1 MKQKITLKKI
11 AQELNVSIST
21 VSKALKNSNEIGVE
35 TRERIQAFAKFY
47 KYRPNNIALSLKHR
61 KTKTIGVIIP
71 EVVHYFFAQVIDGVE
86 KVASKN
92 GYNVIV
98 ALSNESH
105 EKEVINMETLADSL
119 IDGFILS
126 LSKGTMQSQDFHHI
140 DEVMSQGMPVV
151 LFDRISDQIECDKVV
166 VDDTQGAYQAVN
178 HLIGKGR
185 KNILL
190 LTTQDYINVGRLRTQ
205 GYIKAIQDS
214 TLVLDNELIIKVVD
228 THNSNAALPAL
239 EAQIEKTISKYPQID
254 AIFTVNEIYA
264 AAALRVLRQARIQVP
279 DKIAVTCFTDGLIS
293 KFSTPTLTTVSQHS
307 EEIGKKA
314 AKILIDRLSSDD
326 NEGPPKIEVI
336 KCTVVERESS

>member
-166 VDDTQGAYQAVN
+166 VDDIQGAYQAVN

-214 TLVLDNELIIKVVD
+214 ALVLDNELIIKVVD

>member
-1 MKQKITLKKI
+1 M
-11 AQELNVSIST
+11 
-21 VSKALKNSNEIGVE
+21 
-35 TRERIQAFAKFY
+35 
-47 KYRPNNIALSLKHR
+47 
-61 KTKTIGVIIP
+61 
-71 EVVHYFFAQVIDGVE
+71 
-86 KVASKN
+86 
-92 GYNVIV
+92 
-98 ALSNESH
+98 
-105 EKEVINMETLADSL
+105 
-119 IDGFILS
+119 
-126 LSKGTMQSQDFHHI
+126 
-140 DEVMSQGMPVV
+140 
-151 LFDRISDQIECDKVV
+151 
-166 VDDTQGAYQAVN
+166 
-178 HLIGKGR
+178 
-185 KNILL
+185 
-190 LTTQDYINVGRLRTQ
+190 
-205 GYIKAIQDS
+205 
-214 TLVLDNELIIKVVD
+214 VLDNELIIKVVD

>member
-1 MKQKITLKKI
+1 MRQKITLKKI

-35 TRERIQAFAKFY
+35 TKERIQAFAKFY
-47 KYRPNNIALSLKHR
+47 NYRPNNIALSLKHR

-71 EVVHYFFAQVIDGVE
+71 EVVHYFFAQVIDGIE
-86 KVASKN
+86 KVASEN

-105 EKEVINMETLADSL
+105 EKEIINMETLADSL

-126 LSKGTMQSQDFHHI
+126 LSKGTMRSQDFHHI

-151 LFDRISDQIECDKVV
+151 LFDRIADQIECDKVV
-166 VDDTQGAYQAVN
+166 VDDSQGAYQAVN
-178 HLIGKGR
+178 HLIDKGR

-190 LTTQDYINVGRLRTQ
+190 LTTQDYITVGRLRTQ

-214 TLVLDNELIIKVVD
+214 GLVLNNELIIKVVD
-228 THNSNAALPAL
+228 NNNSNSALPAL
-239 EAQIEKTISKYPQID
+239 EAQIEEIISKYPQID
-254 AIFTVNEIYA
+254 AIFAVNEIYA
-264 AAALRVLRQARIQVP
+264 AAALRSLRRARKKIP
-279 DKIAVTCFTDGLIS
+279 DEIALVCFTDGLIS
-293 KFSTPTLTTVSQHS
+293 KFSTPALTTVSQHS

-314 AKILIDRLSSDD
+314 AKILIDRLSSDNND
-326 NEGPPKIEVI
+326 IPPKTEVI
-336 KCTVVERESS
+336 QCTVVERESS

>member
-21 VSKALKNSNEIGVE
+21 VSKALKNSNEIGVK
-35 TRERIQAFAKFY
+35 TRERIQTFAKFY
-47 KYRPNNIALSLKHR
+47 NYRPNNIALSLKHR

-71 EVVHYFFAQVIDGVE
+71 EVVHYFFAQVIDGIE
-86 KVASKN
+86 RVASEN
-92 GYNVIV
+92 GYNVVV

-119 IDGFILS
+119 IDGFIVS

-151 LFDRISDQIECDKVV
+151 LFDRIADQIECDKVV

-190 LTTQDYINVGRLRTQ
+190 LTTQDYITVGRLRTQ
-205 GYIKAIQDS
+205 GYLKAIQES
-214 TLVLDNELIIKVVD
+214 GLVLDNELIIKVVD
-228 THNSNAALPAL
+228 THNSNAALPVL
-239 EAQIEKTISKYPQID
+239 EAQIKEIISKYPHID
-254 AIFTVNEIYA
+254 AIFAVNEIYA
-264 AAALRVLRQARIQVP
+264 AAALRVLRQARTQVP
-279 DKIAVTCFTDGLIS
+279 DEIAIVCFTDGLIS
-293 KFSTPTLTTVSQHS
+293 KFSTPSLTTVSQHS

-314 AKILIDRLSSDD
+314 AKTLIDRLSSDNND
-326 NEGPPKIEVI
+326 IPPKTEVI
-336 KCTVVERESS
+336 QCTVVERESS

>member
-21 VSKALKNSNEIGVE
+21 VSKALKDSTEIGVE

-47 KYRPNNIALSLKHR
+47 NYRPNNIALSLKHR

-71 EVVHYFFAQVIDGVE
+71 EVVHYFFAQVIDGIE
-86 KVASKN
+86 KVASEK

-140 DEVMSQGMPVV
+140 EEVMSQGMPVV
-151 LFDRISDQIECDKVV
+151 LFDRTADQIECDKVV
-166 VDDTQGAYQAVN
+166 VDDSQGAYQAVN
-178 HLIGKGR
+178 HLISKGR

-190 LTTQDYINVGRLRTQ
+190 LTTQDYITVGRLRTH
-205 GYIKAIQDS
+205 GYVKAIQDS
-214 TLVLDNELIIKVVD
+214 GLVLDNEFIIKVVD
-228 THNSNAALPAL
+228 NNNSNSALPNL
-239 EAQIEKTISKYPQID
+239 EDKIEKIISKYPQID
-254 AIFTVNEIYA
+254 AIIAVNEIYA
-264 AAALRVLRQARIQVP
+264 ASALRVLRQANKKVP
-279 DKIAVTCFTDGLIS
+279 DEIALVCFTDGLIS
-293 KFSTPTLTTVSQHS
+293 KFSFPTLTTVSQHS

-326 NEGPPKIEVI
+326 NEIPAKTEVI
-336 KCTVVERESS
+336 QCTVVEREST

>member
-21 VSKALKNSNEIGVE
+21 VSKALKDSSEIGLE
-35 TRERIQAFAKFY
+35 TRKRIKSFAKFY
-47 KYRPNNIALSLKHR
+47 NYRPNNIALSLKHR

-71 EVVHYFFAQVIDGVE
+71 EVVHYFFAQVIDGIE
-86 KVASKN
+86 KIASEN
-92 GYNVIV
+92 GYNVVV

-151 LFDRISDQIECDKVV
+151 LFDRISDLINCDKVV
-166 VDDTQGAYQAVN
+166 VDDSQGAYQAVN
-178 HLIGKGR
+178 HLISKGR

-190 LTTQDYINVGRLRTQ
+190 LTTQDFITVGRLRTQ
-205 GYIKAIQDS
+205 GYIKAIHDS
-214 TLVLDNELIIKVVD
+214 DLILNNDLIIKVID
-228 THNSNAALPAL
+228 NKNSNAALPAL
-239 EAQIEKTISKYPQID
+239 ESQIEKTLTKYPQID
-254 AIFTVNEIYA
+254 AIFAVNEIYA
-264 AAALRVLRQARIQVP
+264 AAALRILRKASIQVP
-279 DKIAVTCFTDGLIS
+279 DKIALVCFTDGLIS
-293 KFSTPTLTTVSQHS
+293 KFSSPTLTTVSQHS

-326 NEGPPKIEVI
+326 NDAPYKTEII
-336 KCTVVERESS
+336 HCTVVERESS

>member
-35 TRERIQAFAKFY
+35 TKERIQAFAKFY
-47 KYRPNNIALSLKHR
+47 NYRPNNIALSLKHR

-71 EVVHYFFAQVIDGVE
+71 EVVHYFFAQVIDGIE
-86 KVASKN
+86 KVASEN

-151 LFDRISDQIECDKVV
+151 LFDRIADQIDCDKVV
-166 VDDTQGAYQAVN
+166 VDDIQGAYQAVN
-178 HLIGKGR
+178 HLIDKDR

-190 LTTQDYINVGRLRTQ
+190 LTTQDYITVGRLRTQ

-214 TLVLDNELIIKVVD
+214 DLVLNNELIIKVVD
-228 THNSNAALPAL
+228 NKNSNSALPAL
-239 EAQIEKTISKYPQID
+239 EAQIEEITSKYSEID
-254 AIFTVNEIYA
+254 AIFAVNEIYA
-264 AAALRVLRQARIQVP
+264 AAALRVLRQASKKIP
-279 DKIAVTCFTDGLIS
+279 DEIALVCFTDGLIS
-293 KFSTPTLTTVSQHS
+293 KFSFPTLTTVSQHS

-314 AKILIDRLSSDD
+314 AKILINRLSSDD
-326 NEGPPKIEVI
+326 NDIPAKTEVI
-336 KCTVVERESS
+336 QCTVVERESS

>member
-21 VSKALKNSNEIGVE
+21 VSKALKDSTEIGVE
-35 TRERIQAFAKFY
+35 TRERIKAFAKFY
-47 KYRPNNIALSLKHR
+47 NYRPNNIALSLKHR

-71 EVVHYFFAQVIDGVE
+71 EVVHYFFAQVIDGIE
-86 KVASKN
+86 KVASEK

-140 DEVMSQGMPVV
+140 EEVMSQGMPVV
-151 LFDRISDQIECDKVV
+151 LFDRTTDQIDCDKVV
-166 VDDTQGAYQAVN
+166 VDDSEGAYQAVN
-178 HLIGKGR
+178 HLIIKGR

-190 LTTQDYINVGRLRTQ
+190 LTTQDYITVGRLRTQ

-214 TLVLDNELIIKVVD
+214 GLVLDNEFIVKVID
-228 THNSNAALPAL
+228 NKNSNSALPNL
-239 EAQIEKTISKYPQID
+239 EEQIEKIISKYPQID
-254 AIFTVNEIYA
+254 AVIAVNEIYA
-264 AAALRVLRQARIQVP
+264 AAALRVFRQAHIQVP
-279 DKIAVTCFTDGLIS
+279 EQIAVVCFTDGLIS
-293 KFSTPTLTTVSQHS
+293 KFSTPTLTTVRQHS

-314 AKILIDRLSSDD
+314 AKILINRLSSDD
-326 NEGPPKIEVI
+326 NEAPPKTEVI
-336 KCTVVERESS
+336 KCSVVERESS